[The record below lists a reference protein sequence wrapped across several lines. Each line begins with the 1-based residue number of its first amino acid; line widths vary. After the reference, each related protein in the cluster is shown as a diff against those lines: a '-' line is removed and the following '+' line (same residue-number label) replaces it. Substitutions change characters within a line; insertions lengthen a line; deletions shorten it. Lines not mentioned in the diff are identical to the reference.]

1 MRLLVVEDDLPIA
14 TGLQR
19 ALQREGYLVDLSS
32 DGRSALNVIGESNYD
47 CVILDLGLPDID
59 GTDVLRQLRRQKT
72 HVPVVIL
79 SARDETADRVL
90 GLDLG
95 ADDYIVK
102 PFELDELGARIRA
115 VMRRA
120 VAKRGDAVEIGDLRL
135 SSVDRRVFMG
145 DEPLELSPREFAV
158 LECLLMRHGRVV
170 SKRQLL
176 DSVDGWDS
184 ELSGNAVEL
193 YVHRVRKKIER
204 SSCSIQTLRGFG
216 YLLEVD
222 ATH

>member
-32 DGRSALNVIGESNYD
+32 DGKSALSVIGDSNYD

-120 VAKRGDAVEIGDLRL
+120 IAKRGDAVEIGDLRL
-135 SSVDRRVFMG
+135 STVDRRVFMG
-145 DEPLELSPREFAV
+145 DDPLELSPREFAV

-176 DSVDGWDS
+176 DSVAGWDS

-204 SSCSIQTLRGFG
+204 SNCSIQTLRGFG

-222 ATH
+222 AAH